1 VFHRSFGEVNKS
13 LLNLDMQLLPYRG
26 ISSLNHQELYK
37 FLFRIKENCPQDNF
51 KQLVSFSQD
60 IDFVDP
66 LIAFDKLAQP
76 NNLNFYWEYKSEQE
90 AFAAFDAVEK
100 IETTGSNRFAV
111 VENFIKNCL
120 GKLII
125 FKSENNKKNNDI
137 YLPRF
142 LCAFS
147 FFHSQQISFP
157 FPAATIFLP
166 RWQITVK
173 AEKCVLTA
181 NLFLSKNSDLD
192 KIIENVYNFY
202 QKINTLVDKSLKL
215 DLDQGILKQKYVNG
229 ADKFKNSV
237 ESALTEIYNEKL
249 SKVVLAN
256 ALDVSSNIAFNTSKS
271 LNNLREIY
279 PNCYVFC
286 VSNGKGENF
295 IGASPERLIS
305 IKQKLL
311 ITDALA
317 GSAPRGKTPAED
329 AANANSLL
337 SSKKERR
344 EHELVMEFIK
354 QKLLELELLPQVQA
368 ARLLQL
374 SNIQHLWTPITSE
387 VTTNIN
393 PLQIVAQLH
402 PTPAVAG
409 ATTEMACAA
418 IQKYEN
424 FPRGLYAAPLG
435 WVDGNGNC
443 EFIVAIRSAL
453 INGEFA
459 RLYAG
464 AGIVAGSNPDK
475 EFAEIQLKLQA
486 LLKALV

>member
-1 VFHRSFGEVNKS
+1 MFSHSFGEVNKS

-26 ISSLNHQELYK
+26 SNSLNYQELYK
-37 FLFRIKENCPQDNF
+37 FLLRTKESCRQDNS

-60 IDFVDP
+60 IESIDP

-76 NNLNFYWEYKSEQE
+76 NNLNFYWEYKSDQE

-100 IETTGSNRFAV
+100 IEVTGSNRFTI
-111 VENFIKNCL
+111 VENFIKSCL
-120 GKLII
+120 NKLVI
-125 FKSENNKKNNDI
+125 FKSENNHHNI

-166 RWQITVK
+166 RWQITLK
-173 AEKCVLTA
+173 GEKCIFTA
-181 NLFLSKNSDLD
+181 NLFINTNSDLE
-192 KIIENVYNFY
+192 KIIENIYNFY
-202 QKINTLVDKSLKL
+202 QKINTLLDKSFKL
-215 DLDQGILKQKYVNG
+215 DLDQGILKQKYVND
-229 ADKFKNSV
+229 ADTFKTSV
-237 ESALTEIYNEKL
+237 KSALKEIYSKKL
-249 SKVVLAN
+249 NKVVLAN
-256 ALDVSSNIAFNTSKS
+256 ALDVRSTIAFNTSKS
-271 LNNLREIY
+271 LNNLRELH

-305 IKQKLL
+305 IQNQLL

-329 AANANSLL
+329 AAKANNLL
-337 SSKKERR
+337 SSTKERR
-344 EHELVMEFIK
+344 EHELVMEFIR
-354 QKLLELELLPQVQA
+354 QKLLELGLSPQLEA
-368 ARLLQL
+368 PRLRQL
-374 SNIQHLWTPITSE
+374 SNIQHLWTPITAQ
-387 VTTNIN
+387 VPTNIN